1 MKDILKN
8 LGLIVILIGVIFLS
22 IVVFN
27 QSHNNAQLAI
37 SLILV
42 IVGLLGHIIINKIV
56 D

>member
-8 LGLIVILIGVIFLS
+8 LGLVVILIGVIFLS
-22 IVVFN
+22 IVVFR
-27 QSHNNAQLAI
+27 QTHTNAKLAV

-42 IVGLLGHIIINKIV
+42 IVGLVGHIVINKII